1 MYAAIL
7 YNRAMK
13 VVEPIGK
20 KKLPVEVARAI
31 ERIII
36 DNNLQPGDRLP
47 SQMELSQSLN
57 VGTRSVREALK
68 TLETR
73 GLIETHQG
81 KGIYIKNN
89 NLDFFLSV
97 LNDSLIFDI
106 SKDRNLLLELTD
118 VRKMIETNVI
128 YEVAKRPDKELLQ
141 TLIEIFDGME
151 HSIEGEPH
159 VEEYNRL
166 DIKFHKAIIG
176 ASGNKIIITLYK
188 YLSNLLKRSVR
199 ETGYMEGSLLEG
211 FEDHRG
217 LIEALVGRNPEM
229 AKELME
235 NHIQSTR
242 EKLEK
247 SL

>member
-1 MYAAIL
+1 
-7 YNRAMK
+7 MK

-20 KKLPVEVARAI
+20 EKLPVEVARAI

-47 SQMELSQSLN
+47 SQVELSQSLN

-118 VRKMIETNVI
+118 VRKMIETNVV
-128 YEVAKRPDKELLQ
+128 YEVAKKPDKELLQ
-141 TLIEIFDGME
+141 TLIEIFDSME
-151 HSIEGEPH
+151 QSIEGEPH

-166 DIKFHKAIIG
+166 DIKFHKMIIG

-199 ETGYMEGSLLEG
+199 QTGYMEGSLLEG
-211 FEDHRG
+211 FEDHRR
-217 LIEALVGRNPEM
+217 LIEALVARDPEK
-229 AKELME
+229 AKKLME

-242 EKLEK
+242 EKLEG